1 MAMTDGAAVLL
12 RQQLTS
18 PDLSSSTRK
27 VLSSAYERLISIDPS
42 FAWTSGQ
49 WMTERSGGS
58 DVRGTETF
66 ARKLTSQELSD
77 DQRSARDKDSIGN
90 DLGDWRID
98 GFKWFSSAT
107 DADCVVLLAQTSRG
121 LSAFFAPMRRRV
133 ALLAANG
140 GAAAVV
146 SADGKEDVAFAT
158 EMNGVYISRLK
169 NKLGTKA
176 VPTAEL
182 EIRGMRAYLLGDE
195 GQGVK
200 IISSVL
206 NITRLWTANGGV
218 AGWARGLAISRAFTR
233 ARKVKGGMG
242 LSSNKQHV
250 KWMADETVNYRAM
263 TALYM
268 FGVALLGHTE
278 NPQGCKRTKA
288 WELGLLPASKEATE
302 KLLRLL
308 TPLMKS
314 SCSLRSVEG
323 LRACMESLGG
333 VGYCENNEDNGIL
346 NIARLFR
353 DANVNPIWEGTGSVL
368 AEDLLRALRV
378 GRPGAKEELD
388 GVFGVWF
395 ERVTA
400 ALGSMDVA
408 FGAMIA
414 VVKRRYGRLKT
425 ILASKTEEELL
436 WQGRLIATQFEA
448 VICAVLL
455 MADAAVDGDETA
467 SAVAERW
474 VRMKVKDG
482 AHESELDWQKEV
494 EMDRRIF
501 RGDHEPAAQLVPKL

>member
-12 RQQLTS
+12 RQQLTAT
-18 PDLSSSTRK
+18 DLPSSIRT
-27 VLSSAYERLISIDPS
+27 VLSSAYERLISLDPDY
-42 FAWTSGQ
+42 AWTSGQ

-66 ARKLTSQELSD
+66 ARNLTSQELSD
-77 DQRSARDKDSIGN
+77 DQRVARDKDSIGN
-90 DLGDWRID
+90 DLGEWRVD

-107 DADCVVLLAQTSRG
+107 DADCVVLLAQTCVG

-133 ALLAANG
+133 PVVAANG
-140 GAAAVV
+140 GVAALSVD
-146 SADGKEDVAFAT
+146 SEGSGGFTT

-182 EIRGMRAYLLGDE
+182 EIRGMRACLLGKE

-200 IISSVL
+200 IISSLL
-206 NITRLWTANGGV
+206 NVTRLWTANGGV
-218 AGWARGLAISRAFTR
+218 AGWSRGLAISRAFTR
-233 ARKVKGGMG
+233 ARKVKGGMA

-250 KWMADETVNYRAM
+250 KWMADETVVYRAM
-263 TALYM
+263 TSLYM
-268 FGVALLGHTE
+268 FGVALLGHSE
-278 NPQGCKRTKA
+278 NPAGSKGTKA
-288 WELGLLPASKEATE
+288 WELRLLPDSKEATE

-308 TPLMKS
+308 TPVMKS
-314 SCSLRSVEG
+314 CCSLHSVEG

-378 GRPGAKEELD
+378 GRPGAKEELE
-388 GVFGVWF
+388 GVFGMWF

-400 ALGSMDVA
+400 ALGSIDVA

-414 VVKRRYGRLKT
+414 VLKRRYNKLKT
-425 ILASKTEEELL
+425 ILGSKTEEELL
-436 WQGRLIATQFEA
+436 WQGRLVVAHFEA
-448 VICAVLL
+448 IVCAVLL
-455 MADAAVDGDETA
+455 IADAAVDGDETTI
-467 SAVAERW
+467 AVAERW
-474 VRMKVKDG
+474 VRMKMKEG
-482 AHESELDWQKEV
+482 AHENELDFKTEV
-494 EMDRRIF
+494 EMDRQIF
-501 RGDHEPAAQLVPKL
+501 LGDHETAPKLVPKL